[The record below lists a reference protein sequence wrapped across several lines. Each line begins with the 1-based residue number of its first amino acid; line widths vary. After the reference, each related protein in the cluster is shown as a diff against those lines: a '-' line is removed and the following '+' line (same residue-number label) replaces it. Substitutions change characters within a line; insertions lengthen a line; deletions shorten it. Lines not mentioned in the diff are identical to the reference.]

1 MANLDL
7 FINGSLKWLFREL
20 FSANVSLWNQYKYV
34 AFNIFSRRILIIS
47 YEISNENEYLMIK
60 QMN

>member
-47 YEISNENEYLMIK
+47 YEISNENKYLMIK

>member
-7 FINGSLKWLFREL
+7 FINGSLKRLFREL
-20 FSANVSLWNQYKYV
+20 FYANVSLWNQYKYV
-34 AFNIFSRRILIIS
+34 AFNIFSHRILIIS